1 MNDVA
6 AQLPAPAAAQTLAA
20 PARLEQVIRHSRFL
34 AEAEPV
40 EQLAQ
45 LDEQLARLCASEA
58 SHHCWAWR
66 YGDSYRSFDD
76 GEPGGTA
83 GRPILAAIDG
93 QGLDRV
99 LVVVTRWFGG
109 TKLGSGGLVRAYG
122 GTAAECLRLAERV
135 RLRQLQQIQ
144 LRCAHADLGL
154 ARHCLGQFNAEI
166 APEEWL
172 ADAVLLTATID
183 VEQRDVL
190 AQLLRNASSG
200 RLQIST

>member
-6 AQLPAPAAAQTLAA
+6 TQLPAPAAAQTLAA

-40 EQLAQ
+40 EQLAR

-99 LVVVTRWFGG
+99 LVVVTRWFG
-109 TKLGSGGLVRAYG
+109 S
-122 GTAAECLRLAERV
+122 
-135 RLRQLQQIQ
+135 
-144 LRCAHADLGL
+144 
-154 ARHCLGQFNAEI
+154 
-166 APEEWL
+166 
-172 ADAVLLTATID
+172 
-183 VEQRDVL
+183 
-190 AQLLRNASSG
+190 
-200 RLQIST
+200 